1 VPPEVAAVCERLRR
15 DGHAAYVV
23 GGALRDIA
31 LGRPLAGDWDVA
43 TAAPPRRVL
52 ELFRRAIP
60 TGLPH
65 GTVTVLV
72 EGRAVEVTTFRGDG
86 AYGDGRHPVS
96 VTFVDDVR
104 ADLARRDFTV
114 NAVAGDPLDAA
125 IVDPFHG
132 LDDMRA
138 RILRAV
144 GDPDARFAEDGLR
157 PMRAAR
163 FAAVLEFD
171 VEPATRAALGRHL
184 DVFRMVS
191 RERVRDELA
200 KMLLAPRPSVGL
212 RLLQQSGLLAEILPE
227 LQRAV
232 GFAQNRYHQL
242 DLYEHVLCA
251 VDRTPPRHRVRL
263 AALLHDLGK
272 LEAAAWNEE
281 KQDRTFLG
289 HERHSARIAAEW
301 LRTMRFPAKDV
312 DEVTALVEQHGI
324 YYDETW
330 TDAAVRR
337 WIRRVGVERIE
348 DQLALLEADLV
359 AKGDR
364 PGVAASLVDARTL
377 GARAAALLAARPALD
392 ENALA
397 IDGGAIMRLAGIGP
411 GPRIGEIKRAL
422 LELVT
427 DDPASNTPEALA
439 RVVRE
444 RWGSP
449 GPQDG

>member
-1 VPPEVAAVCERLRR
+1 
-15 DGHAAYVV
+15 
-23 GGALRDIA
+23 
-31 LGRPLAGDWDVA
+31 
-43 TAAPPRRVL
+43 
-52 ELFRRAIP
+52 
-60 TGLPH
+60 
-65 GTVTVLV
+65 
-72 EGRAVEVTTFRGDG
+72 
-86 AYGDGRHPVS
+86 
-96 VTFVDDVR
+96 
-104 ADLARRDFTV
+104 
-114 NAVAGDPLDAA
+114 
-125 IVDPFHG
+125 
-132 LDDMRA
+132 MRA

-439 RVVRE
+439 RIVRE